1 MLTRRCSTVPLRS
14 TRQFVSS
21 AFSESLREVFRKC
34 AAYKLRLN
42 LTLERYSLREYA
54 YAIEKLTDA
63 ISCLAT
69 HPGDARE
76 RVVAAFYH
84 LVRLQEKDFPEA
96 LRPKWASLMEK
107 IKRKGPL
114 RMYDGTVY
122 LGSVQNT
129 MKGYKNKTASKI
141 CNEIFEMYWAV
152 SKNQQYF

>member
-1 MLTRRCSTVPLRS
+1 
-14 TRQFVSS
+14 
-21 AFSESLREVFRKC
+21 LRE
-34 AAYKLRLN
+34 N
-42 LTLERYSLREYA
+42 A

-84 LVRLQEKDFPEA
+84 LVRLHEKDFPEA
-96 LRPKWASLMEK
+96 LRPKWTSLMAK

-114 RMYDGTVY
+114 RTYDGNVY

-129 MKGYKNKTASKI
+129 MQSYRNKTASKI
-141 CNEIFEMYWAV
+141 CTEIYELYWSV
-152 SKNQQYF
+152 SNNQQYF